1 MLRGGAMRVADPA
14 QKEREVTLTIDG
26 KALPVRLPGGG
37 FSGGSATAAGVGS
50 GILSNPGV
58 SLWDSSDQSMK

>member
-1 MLRGGAMRVADPA
+1 M
-14 QKEREVTLTIDG
+14 LTING

-50 GILSNPGV
+50 ALLSNPGV
-58 SLWDSSDQSMK
+58 SLWDSSDQSMKQSEKGKNLMFMR